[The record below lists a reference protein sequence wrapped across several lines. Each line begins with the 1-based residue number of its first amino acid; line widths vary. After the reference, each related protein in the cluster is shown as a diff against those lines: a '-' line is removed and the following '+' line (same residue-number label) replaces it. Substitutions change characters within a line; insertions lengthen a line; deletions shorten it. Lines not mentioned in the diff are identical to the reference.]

1 MSCGPCSRPSANRH
15 PVITSDGDAEP
26 AAGGA
31 AQLEHEADLE
41 GESRL
46 NNQERCLAT
55 PSANVSAPEPPTSGI
70 VHYAW
75 RTARVWCAAGQP
87 VRALPQLGP
96 YQVRLCPPYPMEAKM
111 RNLTVIAGAALLMS
125 MAGCA
130 YSNRTY
136 YDPGYAYSNGNYY
149 GRPVAYHYEERPY
162 AYPYPRYYNYDY
174 RYYGYDG
181 RSNGHG

>member
-1 MSCGPCSRPSANRH
+1 
-15 PVITSDGDAEP
+15 
-26 AAGGA
+26 
-31 AQLEHEADLE
+31 
-41 GESRL
+41 
-46 NNQERCLAT
+46 
-55 PSANVSAPEPPTSGI
+55 
-70 VHYAW
+70 
-75 RTARVWCAAGQP
+75 
-87 VRALPQLGP
+87 
-96 YQVRLCPPYPMEAKM
+96 MEAKM
-111 RNLTVIAGAALLMS
+111 RNLTAIAGAALLMS

-130 YSNRTY
+130 YSNRSY